1 MKSKGREPGSSKKG
15 APESEGS
22 EAPQDASPSG
32 FFPASSDAAPRRN
45 SGWTVAEQFI
55 SQGFHYRILR
65 KPIDADPTT
74 TPGLTKREAD
84 AVELACQHLS
94 NKEIAAQLDVS
105 PSTVGVLLFRAA
117 AKLQAKSR
125 SDLIAAYRRHR
136 GL

>member
-1 MKSKGREPGSSKKG
+1 MKSKGREPGSSKKD
-15 APESEGS
+15 APDNEGS
-22 EAPQDASPSG
+22 DAPPDASPSG
-32 FFPASSDAAPRRN
+32 FFPAGPVAPRRN
-45 SGWTVAEQFI
+45 SGWIVAEQFI

-65 KPIDADPTT
+65 KPIDADATT

-94 NKEIAAQLDVS
+94 NKEIASQLDVS

-125 SDLIAAYRRHR
+125 SELIAAYRRHR

>member
-1 MKSKGREPGSSKKG
+1 MKSKGREPGSSKKS
-15 APESEGS
+15 APDNEGS
-22 EAPQDASPSG
+22 DAPQEASTSG
-32 FFPASSDAAPRRN
+32 FFPSGPVVPRRN
-45 SGWTVAEQFI
+45 SGWIVAEQFI

-65 KPIDADPTT
+65 KPIDADPTA

-125 SDLIAAYRRHR
+125 SELIAAYRRHR